1 MMTSSLKLRSRPD
14 HAQRLRAMESRT
26 GSVGDCSKIANYRAS
41 KQNLFRRR
49 STRRRISNAQRL
61 ADLEDFINRSLSKT
75 RGFSVSLLYT
85 SAYLALFFQHPRVAE
100 AQQHRIVK
108 DLRDLTVYQR

>member
-1 MMTSSLKLRSRPD
+1 MEGTNFLATEAAMHRHRKAATLHSRYPMPWM
-14 HAQRLRAMESRT
+14 AARLRAMESRT

-61 ADLEDFINRSLSKT
+61 ADLEDFINR
-75 RGFSVSLLYT
+75 RY
-85 SAYLALFFQHPRVAE
+85 
-100 AQQHRIVK
+100 
-108 DLRDLTVYQR
+108 

>member
-61 ADLEDFINRSLSKT
+61 ADLEDFINRRHSCNHL
-75 RGFSVSLLYT
+75 
-85 SAYLALFFQHPRVAE
+85 
-100 AQQHRIVK
+100 
-108 DLRDLTVYQR
+108 LRDDDFEYF